1 MLVFPK
7 PHSDGY
13 NFIYNLPVSLILHCM
28 KKYFAGALF
37 SILAS
42 MTIYAQD
49 TIPHVQ
55 GKVTISVKN
64 GTIECDLILSNMP
77 RLSDYYIRLNSGMN
91 IRYIKNAEEGMSP
104 LKYERSLQ
112 DTLSY
117 GESLAYYIPAFNKSG
132 KYLPHAIH
140 FNYVG
145 MYPVITD
152 TTSVVDWRGNI
163 AFNGTT
169 LRADGIQSAWCPIL
183 YDVKTDTRY
192 EKVTYD
198 LDVTCNDCKVIYVN
212 GSQPVSGTR
221 ALVKSATSQDL
232 TMFAGDFKS
241 VSINGNYFLNPDA
254 DDQQLAELEKTL
266 HSYQVYLEKKTD
278 IPYKGKAVYIQ
289 TTPVSKY
296 NSWLFA
302 SYPTI
307 VKVGWDEGMKSFLS
321 KSNGSGF
328 MQYMAHELA
337 HYYFGTFRD
346 FNSELGDMI
355 TEGFAEFLALHI
367 TRAYISDSLYLEELQ
382 SKAGEM
388 RNFNPKPIAKI
399 SSKSDYGDRELY
411 VYYYAPLIFSAIE
424 KEIGEEKMWEWI
436 KVLLQ
441 SPAVFTNYQFL
452 EQTLNK
458 VMNDEAGFE
467 SLCEKYFRSE
477 SAFQN
482 AASTLHILAEEP
494 SYDVEEKPVAK
505 TYYYF
510 FFSGPYRDAGSSQNR
525 VIKHTDILQITCTP
539 DELSNMARSVFKRL
553 NDECENDAGCT
564 SDFNT
569 FDSMEK
575 AQAALQRWLG
585 RYGKNVTMLEKILE
599 P

>member
-1 MLVFPK
+1 
-7 PHSDGY
+7 
-13 NFIYNLPVSLILHCM
+13 M
-28 KKYFAGALF
+28 KKYFIAALF
-37 SILAS
+37 SSLSS

-55 GKVTISVKN
+55 GKVTISVKK

-77 RLSDYYIRLNSGMN
+77 RLNDYYLRLNSGMN
-91 IRYIKNAEEGMSP
+91 IRYIKNAEASTSP
-104 LKYERSLQ
+104 LQYERSLQ
-112 DTLSY
+112 DTLSS
-117 GESLAYYIPAFNKSG
+117 GESSAYYIPAYNKSG
-132 KYLPHAIH
+132 KYLPHAIR

-198 LDVTCNDCKVIYVN
+198 LDVTCDDCEVIYVN
-212 GSQPVSGTR
+212 GSQPISGTH
-221 ALVKSATSQDL
+221 AKVKSTTSQDL
-232 TMFAGDFKS
+232 TMFAGNFRS

-254 DDQQLAELEKTL
+254 DDQQLTDLEKTL
-266 HSYQVYLEKKTD
+266 HSYQSDLEKKLA

-289 TTPVSKY
+289 TTPVSKN

-307 VKVGWDEGMKSFLS
+307 VKVGWDEGMKSFVS
-321 KSNGSGF
+321 KSEGAAF

-337 HYYFGTFRD
+337 HYYFGTFRT

-355 TEGFAEFLALHI
+355 SEGFAEFLALHI
-367 TRAYISDSLYLEELQ
+367 ARTRISDSVYRAKLQ
-382 SKAGEM
+382 SKVRAM
-388 RNFNPKPIAKI
+388 RNFKPIPIAKI
-399 SSKSDYGDRELY
+399 RSKNDYVNRELY

-436 KVLLQ
+436 KALLQ
-441 SPAVFTNYQFL
+441 SPAAFTNYIFL

-458 VMNDEAGFE
+458 VVNDKTAFGL
-467 SLCEKYFRSE
+467 LCEKYFSSE
-477 SAFQN
+477 RTLQN
-482 AASTLHILAEEP
+482 AVSTLDIPGDESSP
-494 SYDVEEKPVAK
+494 SPAEKPVAK

-510 FFSGPYRDAGSSQNR
+510 FFSRPMVDGGSLQNR
-525 VIKHTDILQITCTP
+525 VIKHTEILQITCIG
-539 DELSNMARSVFKRL
+539 DELSKMARPVFKRIE
-553 NDECENDAGCT
+553 DECENEAGCT

-569 FDSMEK
+569 YDTMEK
-575 AQAALQRWLG
+575 AQAALQRWLE
-585 RYGKNVTMLEKILE
+585 RYNKNGSLLVKILKL
-599 P
+599 